1 MSQLKKKAKT
11 TKPQQQKKTLV
22 LTGNRDTA
30 HWDTSANCEKLETLQ
45 KHVGGYV
52 EGAAMDDG
60 WECYVNEEGLVKQLP
75 QNESCAYL
83 LNYLL
88 GDYFGLICG
97 PAVFV
102 FQGQGKTQAMQ
113 KADRWFQ
120 KYKNDNDFDGIIES
134 D

>member
-1 MSQLKKKAKT
+1 MSQFKKKAKT
-11 TKPQQQKKTLV
+11 AQSQQKKTLV
-22 LTGNRDTA
+22 LTGDRNTA
-30 HWDTSANCEKLETLQ
+30 HWDTSKDCDELETLQ

-60 WECYVNEEGLVKQLP
+60 WECYVNEEGLLNQLP

-88 GDYFGLICG
+88 GDYIGLICG

-102 FQGQGKTQAMQ
+102 FRGRGKVEAMQ
-113 KADRWFQ
+113 KAEKWFQ
-120 KYKNDNDFDGIIES
+120 KYKNDNDFNGIIEE
-134 D
+134 